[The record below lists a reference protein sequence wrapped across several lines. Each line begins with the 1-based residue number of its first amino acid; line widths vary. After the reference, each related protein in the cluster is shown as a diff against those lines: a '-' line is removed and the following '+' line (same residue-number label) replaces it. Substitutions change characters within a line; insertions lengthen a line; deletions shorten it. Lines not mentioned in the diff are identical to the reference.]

1 MNQHDSDTQ
10 HDDVTEPIAAASVL
24 LFHNDD
30 VLLVQRAGGTMAGLW
45 SAPGGHVDPG
55 ETDMAAA
62 LRELREE
69 TGLTASNL
77 IALTTHI
84 VRIDAAPEAPARI
97 YEIAVFAG
105 TAGPYCTPRASGDA
119 ADARFVARHDLAAL
133 PTTPGLEDL
142 IEAARR
148 VLANTDNGA
157 S

>member
-1 MNQHDSDTQ
+1 
-10 HDDVTEPIAAASVL
+10 
-24 LFHNDD
+24 
-30 VLLVQRAGGTMAGLW
+30 
-45 SAPGGHVDPG
+45 
-55 ETDMAAA
+55 
-62 LRELREE
+62 
-69 TGLTASNL
+69 
-77 IALTTHI
+77 HI